1 MKVIYNDYI
10 PLGKFVA
17 MNLFGIL
24 FVRRHARHLLTPKL
38 INHELIHSRQQ
49 RELLYIFFFI
59 LYFAEYIVRLVQTGF
74 HPQRAYL
81 SISFEREAYRY
92 ESELR
97 YLNHRR
103 SFAFLRFYKLSPK
116 GKTNRSPK

>member
-1 MKVIYNDYI
+1 MKVIYNDYL

-17 MNLFGIL
+17 MNIFGVL

-74 HPQRAYL
+74 HPQKAYL
-81 SISFEREAYRY
+81 SISFEREAYHY
-92 ESELR
+92 EGELL
-97 YLNHRR
+97 YLSHRKP
-103 SFAFLRFYKLSPK
+103 FAFLSFYK
-116 GKTNRSPK
+116 RSPKRRTK